1 MPDIIEQLI
10 LHEGSVDH
18 AYSDSLGFLTIGVGR
33 LIDKRKGGRLR
44 PDEIRYLLHNDIKD
58 VRASLDKRLPWW
70 RGLSPVR
77 QKVLEDMCFNLG
89 IDGLCGFKNT
99 LAAIQGGD
107 YERAAVGMLASKW
120 ASQVGGRAIRL
131 AQMMRTGADYA

>member
-10 LHEGSVDH
+10 LHEGTS
-18 AYSDSLGFLTIGVGR
+18 AKPYRCTAGKLTIGVGR
-33 LIDKRKGGRLR
+33 NLDDVGLR

-107 YERAAVGMLASKW
+107 YERAAAGMLASKW